1 MALISCKEC
10 GSEISDKALSCPKC
24 GVPIV
29 AAKVVLVL
37 QGIPRRIIGAKQV
50 DVFLNGKMMGSVDKG
65 DTRRFEFDS
74 GGTLEFVTKA
84 PMAGTKRVAMIVE
97 DGAKL
102 GFVAEIGGLGGF
114 SVGEPAEGPTYFVGF
129 TRDLDF

>member
-1 MALISCKEC
+1 MALIVCKEC
-10 GSEISDKALSCPKC
+10 GNEISDKALACPRC
-24 GVPIV
+24 GVPIA

-50 DVFLNGKMMGSVDKG
+50 DVYHNGKLVGSVDKG
-65 DTRRFEFDS
+65 DTRRFEFES
-74 GGTLEFVTKA
+74 GGTIEFVTKA
-84 PMAGTKRVAMIVE
+84 PMAGTKRVAMNVE

-129 TRDLDF
+129 TRDLEF